1 MVAIPRDLHFLYAPL
16 LLLPFRCRWYSKV
29 AGDIGFDTIGAW
41 VIFVAFDLSLK
52 ASQTG
57 KGLLSLLSLDRRN
70 GSGRIGQEHRE
81 TG

>member
-1 MVAIPRDLHFLYAPL
+1 M
-16 LLLPFRCRWYSKV
+16 
-29 AGDIGFDTIGAW
+29 AGDIGLDTIGAW

-70 GSGRIGQEHRE
+70 RLGCIGQEHRDQVDSE
-81 TG
+81 QNGVCRHRSIVQESDLC